1 MNNGFPVID
10 ADRHVME
17 PSDLWDRYLEP
28 EFKGRVKITGPFQSR
43 RYIDGRS
50 VSDSDQ
56 LPRDS
61 TYDDEAMRAASLP
74 KTRCTAPSLPTAL
87 PTALIRLRICATWTA
102 RASMSQYC
110 FPRSASTSSGMMR
123 SNRGSLPLSAG
134 PTTTGWLNI
143 AAMIA
148 PGSKG

>member
-56 LPRDS
+56 LPRDR
-61 TYDDEAMRAASLP
+61 TYDDEANEGGAIYRGPVVPVCLQRR
-74 KTRCTAPSLPTAL
+74 RCS
-87 PTALIRLRICATWTA
+87 RL
-102 RASMSQYC
+102 
-110 FPRSASTSSGMMR
+110 
-123 SNRGSLPLSAG
+123 
-134 PTTTGWLNI
+134 
-143 AAMIA
+143 
-148 PGSKG
+148 